1 MEDSIH
7 IETQKILFKETVEKN
22 IQKNTQ
28 ENINESV
35 RQCLGCRD
43 GLANQEAHME
53 FGGCLY
59 SSFS

>member
-7 IETQKILFKETVEKN
+7 IEKQKILFKEIVEKN
-22 IQKNTQ
+22 IQ